1 MDELHSQTS
10 PRTIAA
16 RISLTVTLLV
26 VVVALISC
34 TPPIQA
40 PGANTAE
47 GSQATAESATSAEAV
62 ESSDTVNETEPTT
75 DVANEADSNE
85 AVEPVEAMPT
95 VNPPEGTYK
104 GIPVGFTQ
112 EGFPYRGSPDAPI
125 VMYEYSDFQCP
136 FCSRYFVQTEPAI
149 DESYVRS
156 GQVRVVFRDFP
167 LAQLHPNAPA
177 AHVASLCAAD
187 QGIEAYWQMHSRLFQ
202 TQSEWNESTN
212 AQSYF
217 STLAEELGLDM
228 ESYQACVES
237 GEKEALVAQGVM
249 EAQALGFNGT
259 PSFHIVR
266 DATND
271 AYPLIGAQPYDQF
284 AAILDALIAGETP
297 QVASEESGSDGGGN
311 GEIPYWATAEGL
323 QPDPDRPGYTMAGDE
338 YRGNP
343 EAAVVVIEFS
353 DFQCPFCRRHV
364 QDTQPTLDEKFVETD
379 QIFWVFKHFPL
390 SIHPQAPAAGVAA
403 ECAANQ
409 DNFWEMH
416 ELLFE
421 RLSDWSI
428 SNPNPI
434 FVELAGELG
443 LDVDAFTSCLDDE
456 TVAQRVQEDMNAG
469 AAFVRGTPTFIV
481 LHDGQGSIIP
491 GALPV
496 ERFTEILQQV
506 LDGSAG

>member
-10 PRTIAA
+10 LRTIAA
-16 RISLTVTLLV
+16 RICLTVTLLV

-40 PGANTAE
+40 PDANSTE

-85 AVEPVEAMPT
+85 VVEPVEAMPT

-202 TQSEWNESTN
+202 TQSEWNESTD
-212 AQSYF
+212 APSYF
-217 STLAEELGLDM
+217 STLAGELGLDM
-228 ESYQACVES
+228 ESYQACV
-237 GEKEALVAQGVM
+237 
-249 EAQALGFNGT
+249 
-259 PSFHIVR
+259 
-266 DATND
+266 
-271 AYPLIGAQPYDQF
+271 
-284 AAILDALIAGETP
+284 
-297 QVASEESGSDGGGN
+297 
-311 GEIPYWATAEGL
+311 
-323 QPDPDRPGYTMAGDE
+323 
-338 YRGNP
+338 
-343 EAAVVVIEFS
+343 
-353 DFQCPFCRRHV
+353 
-364 QDTQPTLDEKFVETD
+364 
-379 QIFWVFKHFPL
+379 
-390 SIHPQAPAAGVAA
+390 
-403 ECAANQ
+403 
-409 DNFWEMH
+409 
-416 ELLFE
+416 
-421 RLSDWSI
+421 
-428 SNPNPI
+428 
-434 FVELAGELG
+434 
-443 LDVDAFTSCLDDE
+443 
-456 TVAQRVQEDMNAG
+456 
-469 AAFVRGTPTFIV
+469 
-481 LHDGQGSIIP
+481 
-491 GALPV
+491 
-496 ERFTEILQQV
+496 
-506 LDGSAG
+506 